1 MMARRTGYIRVVVWG
16 AAFAVMVAAVA
27 WALRPAP
34 VLVTTARVTR
44 GALASTVSGEGRTR
58 VKELYVISA
67 PVDGRLE
74 RVTKKTGDPVKAND
88 VIATITPA
96 ASRPLDA
103 RSRAE
108 ANASVTAAKA
118 AVLRADATEEE
129 ARVAVEHADS
139 QLATAR
145 TLVERK
151 AVAPDEVLHL
161 GHESHMRRSALD
173 AAIAGSGQAR
183 AELARAQAVL
193 ATASSPG
200 QATDVPSPVAGT
212 ILRVLRESAGPVAAG
227 TPLVEVGDVTR
238 LEIAA
243 DLLSSDAANV
253 RAGAHATVTGW
264 GGPSALEAR
273 VRTVDP
279 AAFTKV
285 SALGLE
291 EQRVRTVLDLVDAP
305 PPGLGHDYRVDVAVV
320 VWEGRAVLRVP
331 STSLFRAGDRWAVFR
346 VSGQHAHK
354 ALIELGATDGT
365 QTVVTKGLGEG
376 DEVITQPSDVI
387 DEGTRVSPR

>member
-1 MMARRTGYIRVVVWG
+1 MAHRAGYVRLLWWLT
-16 AAFAVMVAAVA
+16 ALFAMTVAIV

-34 VLVTTARVTR
+34 VPVTTARVTR
-44 GALASTVSGEGRTR
+44 GSLAATVSGEGRTR
-58 VKELYVISA
+58 VKDLYVIAA

-88 VIATITPA
+88 VVLTITPA

-108 ANASVTAAKA
+108 ANAAVAAAKA

-129 ARVAVEHADS
+129 ARTAVDHADS

-151 AVAPDEVLHL
+151 AVAPDEALHL

-173 AAIAGSGQAR
+173 AAIAAAGQAR

-193 ATASSPG
+193 ATTNDAG
-200 QATDVPSPVAGT
+200 QSTDVPSPITGT
-212 ILRVLRESAGPVAAG
+212 ILRVLRESAGPVSAG
-227 TPLVEVGDVTR
+227 TPLAEVGDVGR
-238 LEIAA
+238 LEVAA

-253 RAGAHATVTGW
+253 RPGARATITGW
-264 GGPSALEAR
+264 GGPHSLEGR

-291 EQRVRTVLDLVDAP
+291 EQRVRTVVDLVDP
-305 PPGLGHDYRVDVAVV
+305 PPLGLGHDYRVDVAVV
-320 VWEGRAVLRVP
+320 VWEGRDVLRVP

-346 VSGQHAHK
+346 VSAERAHK
-354 ALIELGATDGT
+354 VPIELGATDGIH
-365 QTVVTKGLGEG
+365 TVVTKGLGEG
-376 DEVITQPSDVI
+376 DEVISQPSDVI
-387 DEGTRVSPR
+387 DEGTRVTRR